1 MALHTHKY
9 KKKIKIN
16 KKKKFAL
23 LVTAGHDHP
32 AIVSLIY
39 HVRDKHLL
47 MLRREMSRDVY
58 CLGRL
63 WYIDRNIFRC
73 HKQVSPCL
81 FMSCRSFHLF
91 HERQT
96 THMRYQ
102 VSFDLGWA
110 CLQNFH
116 VFYFIHTIAC
126 KDCSHGHYISHTWNL
141 YMGKQERDER
151 TRNLTLIRI
160 VIWQLF

>member
-1 MALHTHKY
+1 
-9 KKKIKIN
+9 
-16 KKKKFAL
+16 
-23 LVTAGHDHP
+23 
-32 AIVSLIY
+32 
-39 HVRDKHLL
+39 
-47 MLRREMSRDVY
+47 MSRDVY
-58 CLGRL
+58 CLGKL

-96 THMRYQ
+96 THMCYQ

-110 CLQNFH
+110 CLQNVHVFF

-126 KDCSHGHYISHTWNL
+126 KDCSHGHYISHTWNFYL
-141 YMGKQERDER
+141 GKQERYER
-151 TRNLTLIRI
+151 TRNLTLIRNSPLTI
-160 VIWQLF
+160 ILICSLDYLCTYVKRNAFKEMPGGGRREPDSFNITLT